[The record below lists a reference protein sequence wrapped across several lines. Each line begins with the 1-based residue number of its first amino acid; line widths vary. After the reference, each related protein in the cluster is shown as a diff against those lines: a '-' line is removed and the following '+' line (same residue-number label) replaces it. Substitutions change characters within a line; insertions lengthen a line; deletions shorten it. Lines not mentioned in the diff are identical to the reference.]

1 MKSMKRRTRILLP
14 LLAFAA
20 LGAGLVVAKGCSTT
34 YTAPAIVAE
43 GKLVGEVF
51 PTVTGES
58 LAGEAIE
65 LPAAYA
71 GEPAVILVGYQQRAQ
86 FDIDRWVMG
95 LIQAD
100 VDAPM
105 LEVPAVPGLAAA
117 FASDLIDQTM
127 RDGIAEEDWA
137 MIMTLYGQAAQPLA
151 EFTGTERGQMT
162 RVFVLDADGRVAWFD
177 DGGFTARK
185 ALVVDRIVDMLQA
198 TR

>member
-1 MKSMKRRTRILLP
+1 M
-14 LLAFAA
+14 
-20 LGAGLVVAKGCSTT
+20 
-34 YTAPAIVAE
+34 
-43 GKLVGEVF
+43 F
-51 PTVTGES
+51 PTVVGTTLEGEE
-58 LAGEAIE
+58 LT

-100 VDAPM
+100 IDAPM
-105 LEVPAVPGLAAA
+105 LEIPAVPGLAAA

-137 MIMTLYGQAAQPLA
+137 FIMTLYGQAAQSLA

-162 RVFVLDADGRVAWFD
+162 RVFVLDAEGRVAWFD

-185 ALVVDRIVDMLQA
+185 ALEVREVVDLLRSS
-198 TR
+198 R